1 MTVLVSED
9 TQAAAA
15 AIAAVQEAIGEEP
28 ALSIGSAQV
37 GLFDADALV
46 PEPGARII
54 NVPLAGVPGGH
65 IAIAA
70 SGQLLEAIEAAAL
83 DVAQVL
89 GAAITASL
97 PALEALAGT
106 ELEAGDAAEIAAEEL
121 VGAESAVVQVMS
133 GDAVVATFIV
143 RNPSDEAGIAPHE
156 FQPLDD
162 GVAGAGGLG
171 RSLDLLREVEL
182 GVTAELGRR
191 QMLVKDLL
199 GLTPGTVIELERS
212 AGAPIDVL
220 VNGTLIARGEVVV
233 IDEEFGIR
241 ITEIIGKADPSA

>member
-9 TQAAAA
+9 TQAAT
-15 AIAAVQEAIGEEP
+15 AAVTALQEALGGEP
-28 ALSIGSAQV
+28 TLSLGNAQV

-46 PEPGARII
+46 PGPEARII
-54 NVPLAGVPGGH
+54 SVPLAGVPGGYV
-65 IAIAA
+65 AIAA
-70 SGQLLEAIEAAAL
+70 SPQLAGYLDAASV
-83 DVAQVL
+83 DVADAL
-89 GAAITASL
+89 GAAIAASL
-97 PALEALAGT
+97 PALSALAGT
-106 ELEAGDAAEIAAEEL
+106 ELEAGDAAEISADDL
-121 VGAESAVVQVMS
+121 VGAESAVVQVMAA
-133 GDAVVATFIV
+133 DDLVATFIV
-143 RNPSDEAGIAPHE
+143 RNPSDEAGVAPHE
-156 FQPLDD
+156 FQPLD
-162 GVAGAGGLG
+162 GGLQG
-171 RSLDLLREVEL
+171 ADGSNRALDLLREVEL

-241 ITEIIGKADPSA
+241 ITEIIGKADPTV